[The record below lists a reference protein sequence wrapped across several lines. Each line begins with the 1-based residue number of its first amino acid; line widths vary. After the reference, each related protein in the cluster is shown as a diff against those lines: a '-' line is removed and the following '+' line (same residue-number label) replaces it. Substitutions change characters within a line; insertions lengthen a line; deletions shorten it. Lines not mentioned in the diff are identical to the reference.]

1 MIKAPAVKNDY
12 MKFASGKDACTDY
25 IITIG
30 RSYGAGGRSIGKK
43 VAEQLHIP
51 YYDSELLEKAAE
63 SSGLSQKFL
72 QNIDEKPVD
81 SSMLYRSVGFGTNEY
96 KSIADLAQKAQREI
110 IEKIAAEG
118 SCVIVGRSADQVL
131 SGTHKLFRVFIS
143 SGEENRIK
151 RIMERDHIS
160 AAEAGKKLS
169 RVDKYNQ
176 RSKTRWGDAEGYDL
190 CVGTDWFGIDGAS
203 NLITTVVT
211 KK

>member
-1 MIKAPAVKNDY
+1 
-12 MKFASGKDACTDY
+12 
-25 IITIG
+25 
-30 RSYGAGGRSIGKK
+30 
-43 VAEQLHIP
+43 
-51 YYDSELLEKAAE
+51 
-63 SSGLSQKFL
+63 
-72 QNIDEKPVD
+72 
-81 SSMLYRSVGFGTNEY
+81 MLYRSVGFGTNEY
-96 KSIADLAQKAQREI
+96 KSISDLAQKAQREI

-131 SGTHKLFRVFIS
+131 SDTHKLFRVFIS

-169 RVDKYNQ
+169 RVDKERAAYYNQ

-190 CVGTDWFGIDGAS
+190 CVDTDWFGIDGAS